1 MQLRSDHRKDR
12 GRAMLPCAVLLAAQ
26 MGLAGAQT
34 CGGPLPDPGATLPAS
49 SEKFRLVAR
58 QCDVLAEPL
67 QLQRAAQLDLY
78 DRGASV
84 TIRMSR
90 DAPPPAREASPPPQQ
105 PLPPAGQRVLSLAPA
120 LTAAAQEYGL
130 DPLLLHAIAHVESRH
145 NTRAVSRAGARG
157 VMQVMPATGRRF
169 GIDDPERSLL
179 EPHVNVHVGA
189 VYLHTLLQRYGND
202 LQRVLAAYNA
212 GEGAV
217 DKHGGVP
224 PYPETQ
230 SYVREVLAVYRRLTA
245 EFRVSPGGEIT
256 KREMT

>member
-1 MQLRSDHRKDR
+1 
-12 GRAMLPCAVLLAAQ
+12 MLPCVALLAAQ
-26 MGLAGAQT
+26 IGLAGAQT
-34 CGGPLPDPGATLPAS
+34 CDAPLPDPGATLPTS

-78 DRGASV
+78 DRGASI
-84 TIRMSR
+84 TIRMSG
-90 DAPPPAREASPPPQQ
+90 DAPPPAREASSPQQ

-120 LTAAAQEYGL
+120 LTAAAREYEL

-145 NTRAVSRAGARG
+145 NARAVSHAGARG

-169 GIDDPERSLL
+169 GVDDPERSLL
-179 EPHVNVHVGA
+179 EPHTNVRAGA
-189 VYLHTLLQRYGND
+189 AYLHTLLQRYGND

-224 PYPETQ
+224 PFPETQ
-230 SYVREVLAVYRRLTA
+230 AYVREVLAVYRRLAA